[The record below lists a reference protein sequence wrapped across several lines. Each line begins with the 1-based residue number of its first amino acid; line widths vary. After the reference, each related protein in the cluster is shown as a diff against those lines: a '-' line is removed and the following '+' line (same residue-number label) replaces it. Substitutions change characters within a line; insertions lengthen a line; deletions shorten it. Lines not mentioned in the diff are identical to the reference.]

1 VLGQS
6 LTPAPA
12 EIPLTE
18 RRLPPG
24 ERITT
29 IIRLFL
35 LDPSVSRPDA
45 ATALAPLGV
54 EDAEALGLVTSRDD
68 EVRPLLRITPS
79 GELYFASDRRLG
91 SREGVMGLA
100 PSSALLG
107 NLTVRRPVARAL
119 DVGTGSGILTVLA
132 ARHAE
137 RVVATDLSERAL
149 AFAAFNAALSGF
161 FKLSDDTTWPSA
173 GDAVRRMVAELYC
186 ERMELHIPPG
196 SGGIT

>member
-79 GELYFASDRRLG
+79 GELYFASDRRC
-91 SREGVMGLA
+91 
-100 PSSALLG
+100 LG